1 MPCPADLL
9 SGNWLATKL
18 RPAEPFNCAEEKK
31 YFSLSGSRSPQNIQ
45 IEKKYH
51 STQWSDQWL
60 IKIYDTRSN
69 WQSTFDR

>member
-45 IEKKYH
+45 IENKIPFDPMVWPVINKNIWH
-51 STQWSDQWL
+51 S
-60 IKIYDTRSN
+60 I
-69 WQSTFDR
+69 